1 MNHAPEKRNMYLVV
15 LDMAGQVNPLRVKGG
30 LFITDTVIRH

>member
-1 MNHAPEKRNMYLVV
+1 MYLVV
-15 LDMAGQVNPLRVKGG
+15 LDMAGQVNPREVKGG